1 MIKHFNSYVLY
12 NSLTSNILRAKIEY
26 SAVWKYFLHYLF
38 SQHIINIYK
47 CQECFNG
54 SFDRSLS
61 VEILN
66 SEVS

>member
-1 MIKHFNSYVLY
+1 MH
-12 NSLTSNILRAKIEY
+12 NSLTCIISRAKIEY
-26 SAVWKYFLHYLF
+26 SAVSKYFLHYLF
-38 SQHIINIYK
+38 SQHIVNIYK

-61 VEILN
+61 VEIVN